1 MDSSEVEE
9 SPRCF
14 LGEVEKMLHKNKLRK
29 FALPLLVFIFSAL
42 LTTISPPR
50 TPKVADPPPETPAPK
65 PKGKLIDG
73 LPYTKKLRVYTT
85 SYDGNC
91 PGCRGRTYSGTEV
104 KKGVCAVDPKVIPLG
119 TWFYIPNYGKCHA
132 EDIGGKVKGYRIDV
146 GWEDVKKGNLPQ
158 GWKDIYILK

>member
-1 MDSSEVEE
+1 MKEFISVIFVSLLFLRFATTPVPTTLDSS
-9 SPRCF
+9 
-14 LGEVEKMLHKNKLRK
+14 
-29 FALPLLVFIFSAL
+29 
-42 LTTISPPR
+42 T
-50 TPKVADPPPETPAPK
+50 PPPQETSSLPSK
-65 PKGKLIDG
+65 PKTIDG
-73 LPYTKKLRVYTT
+73 LPYTRRLRVYTT

-132 EDIGGKVKGYRIDV
+132 EDIGEAVKGLRVDV
-146 GWEDVKKGNLPQ
+146 GWTDASKGWLPQ

>member
-1 MDSSEVEE
+1 
-9 SPRCF
+9 
-14 LGEVEKMLHKNKLRK
+14 
-29 FALPLLVFIFSAL
+29 
-42 LTTISPPR
+42 
-50 TPKVADPPPETPAPK
+50 
-65 PKGKLIDG
+65 
-73 LPYTKKLRVYTT
+73 LPYTRRLRVYTT

-132 EDIGGKVKGYRIDV
+132 EDIGEAVKGLRVDV
-146 GWEDVKKGNLPQ
+146 GWTDASKGWLPQ